1 VILTLISIA
10 QSIVLV
16 AASIQGGAKTGTG
29 FAISSTPTTT
39 RILTAA
45 HVVEG
50 STAPLVF
57 IGGPRGK
64 SYTAT
69 IVKSDRLRDVALLE
83 IASGNM
89 PTLAFA
95 DDAPPTSGTDI
106 MVDGYPTVLEG
117 APSASPPP
125 SPSPL
130 PLVDLRMIPLDGKV
144 DGVAEEGESVLMDIP
159 VTHGDSGAPIV
170 DATSGKVVGMVLG
183 LAAGYGVAHWMSGDG
198 LGLSVA
204 AIDAFLNQKSP
215 AAGASP
221 PPKPAYT
228 IAMIPNTNADV
239 SGSWSQLSSSA
250 GFTVTASGRS
260 QNCRTSPA
268 GPPDANAVIDEEGD
282 TQTLSIE
289 VTDCSGAAFYS
300 DGLTVTLGG
309 VHNLVRLI
317 GRTFLGY
324 IDTHPAQWDSLLK
337 FGIAVDPKTNP
348 YLALMSVDRNPFGQ
362 LFVANVFHGGPADR
376 AGLKPNDAIVKIDGR
391 PTRALA
397 DPFIARL
404 LDQPSVTLLVDRNEQ
419 LITAR
424 IELERFSALTAAG
437 PVPH

>member
-1 VILTLISIA
+1 MILALISIA

-29 FAISSTPTTT
+29 FAVSSTPTTT

-45 HVVEG
+45 HVIQG
-50 STAPLVF
+50 SDAPLVY
-57 IGGPRGK
+57 IGGPRGRR
-64 SYTAT
+64 YTAT
-69 IVKSDRLRDVALLE
+69 IVRSDRLRDVALLE
-83 IASGNM
+83 IPVGNM
-89 PTLAFA
+89 PTLPLA
-95 DDAPPTSGTDI
+95 DPEPPTSGTDI
-106 MVDGYPTVLEG
+106 IVDGYPTVVEA

-130 PLVDLRMIPLDGKV
+130 PLVDLRLIPLSGKV
-144 DGVAEEGESVLMDIP
+144 DGVAEEGESILMDIP

-170 DATSGKVVGMVLG
+170 DATSGKAAGIVLG
-183 LAAGYGVAHWMSGDG
+183 LAAGYGVARWMSGDG

-204 AIDAFLNQKSP
+204 AIDAFLNQSS
-215 AAGASP
+215 AVTGASP
-221 PPKPAYT
+221 PPKPAYNV
-228 IAMIPNTNADV
+228 AMVPNSDADV
-239 SGSWSQLSSSA
+239 SGSWPQLSSSA
-250 GFTVTASGRS
+250 GFLITPAGRLQS
-260 QNCRTSPA
+260 CRTSPT

-300 DGLTVTLGG
+300 DGLTVTFGG
-309 VHNLVRLI
+309 VHDLVRLI
-317 GRTFLGY
+317 GRAFLGY
-324 IDTHPAQWDSLLK
+324 IDTHPGEWDSLLK

-348 YLALMSVDRNPFGQ
+348 YLALMSVNRNPFGQ
-362 LFVANVFHGGPADR
+362 LVVANVFRGGPADR
-376 AGLKPNDAIVKIDGR
+376 AGLKANDAIVKIDGR

-404 LDQPSVTLLVDRNEQ
+404 LDQPSVTLLVDRDEK

-424 IELERFSALTAAG
+424 IQLERFSKLTATG